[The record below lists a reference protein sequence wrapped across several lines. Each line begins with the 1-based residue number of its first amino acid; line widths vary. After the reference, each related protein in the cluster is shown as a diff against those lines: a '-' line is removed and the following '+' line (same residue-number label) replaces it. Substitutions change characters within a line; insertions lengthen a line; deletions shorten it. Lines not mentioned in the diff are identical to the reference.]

1 MAAFILLRVGLG
13 GSDSP
18 DELVACSCSLSRVF
32 PCEMILGSPFLFVSM
47 TDLAG
52 GW

>member
-18 DELVACSCSLSRVF
+18 DELDACSCSFSRVF
-32 PCEMILGSPFLFVSM
+32 PCETIFDSPFLSISM
-47 TDLAG
+47 ADLAG